1 MVQSD
6 SELANSSGLRGISLA
21 LRNSYSRSHF
31 GSELGVADAGVD
43 VGTGA
48 DVGAGAIAGM
58 GSGTVAGM
66 DAVAAVDMDA
76 GVGMAGMGAG
86 VGGDER
92 GRSLSDDRLDK
103 LEGGAA

>member
-6 SELANSSGLRGISLA
+6 SELANSSGLSGISLA
-21 LRNSYSRSHF
+21 LRNPYSRSQF
-31 GSELGVADAGVD
+31 GSKLGVADAGVD

-58 GSGTVAGM
+58 GSG
-66 DAVAAVDMDA
+66 AVAVVDMDA
-76 GVGMAGMGAG
+76 GAGMAGMGAG